1 MTAARGDALPG
12 ADERAALLLAA
23 NVLDRLPTVLA
34 GTRRARGLS
43 QEAAAEQF
51 GVSLATVRRW
61 ESRERFP
68 MGRGVVI
75 AVLRWI
81 AQPPAEEG
89 GRP

>member
-1 MTAARGDALPG
+1 MTAAALPD
-12 ADERAALLLAA
+12 ADERAALNLAA
-23 NVLDRLPTVLA
+23 DVLDRLPTVFA

-43 QEAAAEQF
+43 QEAAAEIL

-68 MGRGVVI
+68 MGRGVVT
-75 AVLRWI
+75 AVLRWT
-81 AQPPAEEG
+81 AEPTEEG